1 MKYHSPAFSFK
12 KFKTQNRGGNME
24 WIALKKHHEATILV
38 TLKGRNITQKQNKS
52 EEWLNRKT
60 YFLSF
65 FFSFEVFKKILNE
78 SWKQIFWRVFE
89 LYSLLEVFITRMK
102 VSHDSSVI
110 DWVVK
115 EWRMKN
121 VFNFF
126 FQLLISTKFPIKM
139 FNFNIKYLKQ

>member
-1 MKYHSPAFSFK
+1 MNLPNHFVLAIMVPHSPILLSQISRYEIEAETWTELLWRK
-12 KFKTQNRGGNME
+12 Y
-24 WIALKKHHEATILV
+24 HEATILV

-115 EWRMKN
+115 EWRMKKN

-126 FQLLISTKFPIKM
+126 F
-139 FNFNIKYLKQ
+139 

>member
-1 MKYHSPAFSFK
+1 MIEISFTK
-12 KFKTQNRGGNME
+12 IFFENFKTQNRGGNME
-24 WIALKKHHEATILV
+24 WIALKKYHEATILV

-126 FQLLISTKFPIKM
+126 LLTSYINYIY
-139 FNFNIKYLKQ
+139 N